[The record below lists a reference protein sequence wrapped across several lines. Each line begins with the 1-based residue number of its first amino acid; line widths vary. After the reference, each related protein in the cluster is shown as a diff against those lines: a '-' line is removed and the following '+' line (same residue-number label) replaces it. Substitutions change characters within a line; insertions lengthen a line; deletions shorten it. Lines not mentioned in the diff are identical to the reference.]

1 MSFILDA
8 LRKSESER
16 QREAPPSPTRIPAAV
31 PRAGLPA
38 WVWLVIGTLS
48 VAVVAIGIAWWL
60 ASQTPPAPAAAAGEQ
75 PEDAAAAADAAAAG
89 TVVPGGN
96 VPPLG
101 APATRGSPASQL
113 GRTDVGPSPPGA
125 AVGFTSPQT
134 LPGVAEILAA
144 GIALPP
150 LDLQLIS
157 YSEAAVDRF
166 VFINGTQYREGQ
178 RVRNGPQ
185 IVSILPQGVVLT
197 QQGRDF
203 LLSPN

>member
-16 QREAPPSPTRIPAAV
+16 QREAPPSPTRIPLAV
-31 PRAGLPA
+31 ARAGLPA
-38 WVWLVIGTLS
+38 WVWLVIGALS
-48 VAVVAIGIAWWL
+48 VTVLAIGAAWWRSAAPGPA
-60 ASQTPPAPAAAAGEQ
+60 ASSVATASDPGEIPLERGLAPASPDDADPNARLDGEAAPAGRRNELDIG
-75 PEDAAAAADAAAAG
+75 P
-89 TVVPGGN
+89 T
-96 VPPLG
+96 PLG
-101 APATRGSPASQL
+101 QGARPVRYANASAL
-113 GRTDVGPSPPGA
+113 PS
-125 AVGFTSPQT
+125 
-134 LPGVAEILAA
+134 VAEILAE

-157 YSEAAVDRF
+157 YSENVADRF

-185 IVSILPQGVVLT
+185 IVSILPQGAVLT

-203 LLSPN
+203 LLAPN